1 MRFALLLCLAA
12 LPALPATAAE
22 LVCELPSASNG
33 ALLETMKLVALN
45 GHVSRIW
52 HKFERTS
59 YWDEHEQI
67 DTIVFQSTT
76 KSVGF
81 AGSPNFT
88 VVVTQNDPTTPH
100 ADRQDHALRPRNI
113 DYRTRELAPVPFKYS
128 PAVESQAD
136 AMKPIDDQSVRGD

>member
-22 LVCELPSASNG
+22 LVCELPSATNG

-52 HKFERTS
+52 HKFEPTS

-81 AGSPNFT
+81 AGSQISRSLLRKMTP
-88 VVVTQNDPTTPH
+88 QPRQLPTISIGGR
-100 ADRQDHALRPRNI
+100 ASL
-113 DYRTRELAPVPFKYS
+113 
-128 PAVESQAD
+128 
-136 AMKPIDDQSVRGD
+136 

>member
-1 MRFALLLCLAA
+1 MRFALLLMPRGFARASSNSCRACMRASISA
-12 LPALPATAAE
+12 LTAH
-22 LVCELPSASNG
+22 CF
-33 ALLETMKLVALN
+33 ETMKLVALN

-81 AGSPNFT
+81 AGSPNF
-88 VVVTQNDPTTPH
+88 
-100 ADRQDHALRPRNI
+100 AGRCYA
-113 DYRTRELAPVPFKYS
+113 K
-128 PAVESQAD
+128 
-136 AMKPIDDQSVRGD
+136 

>member
-22 LVCELPSASNG
+22 LVCELPSATNG

-59 YWDEHEQI
+59 YWDEHEQN

-88 VVVTQNDPTTPH
+88 VVVTQNDPTTP
-100 ADRQDHALRPRNI
+100 PTTYYI
-113 DYRTRELAPVPFKYS
+113 DWGDARIAVVDVPFTRE
-128 PAVESQAD
+128 
-136 AMKPIDDQSVRGD
+136 PIANVYFRWECKRGD

>member
-22 LVCELPSASNG
+22 LVCELPSATNG

-88 VVVTQNDPTTPH
+88 VVVTQNDPTTP
-100 ADRQDHALRPRNI
+100 PTTYYI
-113 DYRTRELAPVPFKYS
+113 DWGDARVAVVDVPSSRE
-128 PAVESQAD
+128 
-136 AMKPIDDQSVRGD
+136 PIANVYFRWECKRGD